1 MFYRDDL
8 ETHLAQLHFSQ
19 ECCPDWTNV
28 LVMLYQ
34 HWENEGYSTIQL
46 LSSQPITV
54 DLQQGSTSMQLP
66 IGR

>member
-19 ECCPDWTNV
+19 EWCPNWTNV
-28 LVMLYQ
+28 LVTLYQ
-34 HWENEGYSTIQL
+34 HWKNEGCSTIQS

-54 DLQQGSTSMQLP
+54 DLQQGSTPMQLP